1 MATSEPAHVIPA
13 HRLPPGFAQ
22 GLEDRVGEPATPRP
36 AATVV
41 LLREEGAKERME
53 VLLLRRTRSAGF
65 VPGAYVFPG
74 GRVDPA
80 DGSPEVRRR
89 LTGLDPDELAAR
101 MGLGSGLGD
110 GGGLGGSGSGAGAG
124 DDALPNDSPPPA
136 FAFLVAAFRETFEE
150 TGILPGLSPEILGAR
165 HTGDL
170 RDKLLG
176 KEISFHQVLE
186 ALDARLDGAS
196 AAYIAHWVTP
206 EAEPRRY
213 DTRFFAL
220 HVAPGLPVSPQESEV
235 SDALWIT
242 PARALERHHHGK
254 LPMIFPTIHT
264 LEELARFDSPAELL
278 ADYRTRDV
286 PRLLPRLVPA
296 PEGIG
301 IVLPD
306 HGTPPASEGPAS

>member
-1 MATSEPAHVIPA
+1 MASPEPAHVIPA
-13 HRLPPGFAQ
+13 HRLPPGFTQ
-22 GLEDRVGEPATPRP
+22 RLEGGTGEPATPRP

-41 LLREEGAKERME
+41 LLREEGGKEGME

-80 DGSPEVRRR
+80 DGSPEVRRH
-89 LTGLDPDELAAR
+89 LTGLDPDKLGAR
-101 MGLGSGLGD
+101 MGLD
-110 GGGLGGSGSGAGAG
+110 QADP
-124 DDALPNDSPPPA
+124 DDTTPPA

-150 TGILPGLSPEILGAR
+150 TGILPGLSAE
-165 HTGDL
+165 TL
-170 RDKLLG
+170 RATLTRELRRELL
-176 KEISFHQVLE
+176 ENRISFHQVLE
-186 ALDARLDGAS
+186 ALDAPMDGAS

-235 SDALWIT
+235 SDALWLS
-242 PARALERHHHGK
+242 PDQALERHRHGQ

-264 LEELARFDSPAELL
+264 LEELARFDSPAQLL
-278 ADYRTRDV
+278 DSYRTRAI
-286 PRLLPRLVPA
+286 PRLLPRLVPT
-296 PEGIG
+296 PEGVG

-306 HGTPPASEGPAS
+306 HGDQPISEGPTP